1 MEPTAKMDPPST
13 APNNGR
19 APSAVPGVAGATA
32 ASAGADVSAPADSTA
47 DNSNQRIE
55 EAEDGQVSS
64 RRQRYSRDVTPSGEY
79 WA

>member
-19 APSAVPGVAGATA
+19 APSAVPGVAGA
-32 ASAGADVSAPADSTA
+32 ASAGADASAPADSTA

-64 RRQRYSRDVTPSGEY
+64 RRQRHSRDVTPSGEC